1 MFSAFTSRTAARVVG
16 RRGISKIPRRQ
27 PSRQMD
33 DKGRATLGRH
43 LFNRENSITEYWVSR
58 TDGKAKLL
66 AANIALG
73 LGVAA
78 TYQYNHFSGN
88 LDPDVQINKSRRK
101 DPMAHTADDGVN
113 VMKRRESRRST
124 HSLGHKMNR
133 TNSKTSFRVPD
144 STALELDSLA
154 GEEGMA
160 AREGQPKKL
169 VRFKSNDVIHQDPML
184 GRIRDSPF

>member
-1 MFSAFTSRTAARVVG
+1 MGVIIASREGLLHRIMFSAFTSRTAARVVG
-16 RRGISKIPRRQ
+16 RRGMGKIPRRQ

-88 LDPDVQINKSRRK
+88 LDPDVQINKSR
-101 DPMAHTADDGVN
+101 AV
-113 VMKRRESRRST
+113 
-124 HSLGHKMNR
+124 
-133 TNSKTSFRVPD
+133 
-144 STALELDSLA
+144 ALT
-154 GEEGMA
+154 
-160 AREGQPKKL
+160 RWVTK
-169 VRFKSNDVIHQDPML
+169 
-184 GRIRDSPF
+184 